1 MGRRKFGELEASI
14 RCSPGEFGERPREED
29 LIECS
34 IFPVGGRAGV
44 ESIALS
50 RSHCQREEGGTRPDV
65 GASSKFQSLSAR
77 ERHSLPRARRH
88 AAPPALPTALSS
100 ASN

>member
-1 MGRRKFGELEASI
+1 MLAWGIWGTPTRGRFNRVFNFPGRGE
-14 RCSPGEFGERPREED
+14 G
-29 LIECS
+29 
-34 IFPVGGRAGV
+34 GGRAG